1 MNSSSA
7 SGSLLINKAHMSAIP
22 GAHKAKMP
30 HNNADRP
37 RPYAIFT
44 VIQIK
49 AAQIAICKSGMTSLI
64 EVVLLTETMEDSR
77 IVARKV

>member
-1 MNSSSA
+1 MSSSSA

-30 HNNADRP
+30 HKNADRP
-37 RPYAIFT
+37 RPDAIFT

-49 AAQIAICKSGMTSLI
+49 AAQIAICKSGRTSLI
-64 EVVLLTETMEDSR
+64 QFVLLTETMEGER
-77 IVARKV
+77 MLARKA